1 MPPNKLLLY
10 GQTLIEKNRSWFLA
24 PLSVIYGALV
34 SLRNLLYDRSL
45 LKITKVK
52 PVVVSIGNIIA
63 GETKHTQHLSLIHIS
78 EPTRPY

>member
-1 MPPNKLLLY
+1 MFPNKLLLY

-24 PLSVIYGALV
+24 PLSVIYGAIV
-34 SLRNLLYDRSL
+34 SLRNRLYDRSF

-63 GETKHTQHLSLIHIS
+63 
-78 EPTRPY
+78 